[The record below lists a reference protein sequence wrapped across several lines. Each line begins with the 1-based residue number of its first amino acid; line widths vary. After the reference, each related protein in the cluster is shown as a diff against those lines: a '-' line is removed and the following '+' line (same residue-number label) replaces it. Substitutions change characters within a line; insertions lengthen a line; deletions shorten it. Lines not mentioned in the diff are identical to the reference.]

1 MAVSFREKIFNCD
14 SRLIAIVGIFFVT
27 MYFLGDGLIAGSYL
41 PLLSGIALA
50 ALTIILGYLFKI
62 RLRAKID
69 ITYGT
74 YLYHMV
80 VVNAIIAVGVKV
92 NFVVMGIGI
101 VVSML
106 LGLVSWRYS
115 KMIIKKIKQSFK
127 YNELK

>member
-1 MAVSFREKIFNCD
+1 M
-14 SRLIAIVGIFFVT
+14 
-27 MYFLGDGLIAGSYL
+27 IAGSYL